1 MKVKAW
7 HFMRDNRRLGFGDDR
22 LMRKGATL
30 VHRGPLK
37 MCVSGLHG
45 SISILDALQYSPGN
59 IICRVEMSGEIE
71 FDSDFDSDKLVA
83 ERRKCIWWVDG
94 ERLLWKFARLCV
106 LDVVH
111 LWTPPAV
118 VLKYLRTGDETI
130 KAAAWAAAGGAVRD
144 AAGDAAGAAAGG
156 AARAAAWGAVGAA
169 AGGAAW
175 VAAWAAAGAAARAAA
190 WGAARVAAGGA
201 ARVAAGVKQK
211 RRLERMVYAARR
223 KDG

>member
-7 HFMRDNRRLGFGDDR
+7 HFMRYNRRLGFGDDR

-71 FDSDFDSDKLVA
+71 FDSDKLVA

-130 KAAAWAAAGGAVRD
+130 KAAAWAAAGD
-144 AAGDAAGAAAGG
+144 AARAAVGDAAGAAAWG
-156 AARAAAWGAVGAA
+156 AVRAAAWGAVRAA
-169 AGGAAW
+169 AGDAAW
-175 VAAWAAAGAAARAAA
+175 AAAWAAAGDAARAAA

-223 KDG
+223 KK